1 MSFKDIMK
9 HPRTFSPASRH
20 APIKNNTRPA
30 RARQSTVT
38 APSAPSAAPDAGATA
53 APQNQGDATAR
64 GLQPSDAHPDL
75 RREEWDFTQLASK
88 DVLACWRWEF
98 QREMYRTD
106 ENVRLAVDI
115 LRKDRPLNA
124 QRLHAD
130 PSNKQTALPWLV
142 DGHAHYPQSVWPET
156 PYQGV
161 DPEYRRRVPG
171 VLKEDSPLEVVSTA
185 GRVQEQPL
193 EQVCLEKVVK
203 GSGRL
208 GKWTQWPAGAVYDS
222 GIGTLHLIGSAI
234 HREPIQIQCTVVA
247 LSMDWSRTDTELK
260 ASFAQFLQAHRGTD
274 RVLPNPERRGRE
286 KSESLMRTELK
297 ALAAL
302 RLWRHYGSVEKAMT
316 FTQKSRPSLS
326 FYQNERDWSAAK
338 QRVEEVVAHLFE
350 YEEILS
356 KQILGIPREPVA
368 KRISF
373 GHMGK

>member
-1 MSFKDIMK
+1 MRNLMRHQQTS
-9 HPRTFSPASRH
+9 RTPSSSSP
-20 APIKNNTRPA
+20 IT
-30 RARQSTVT
+30 T
-38 APSAPSAAPDAGATA
+38 APTDEASPCLQTQGGAAVEELERPGGSLQLSTA
-53 APQNQGDATAR
+53 
-64 GLQPSDAHPDL
+64 QPEL

-106 ENVRLAVDI
+106 ENVRLAVDA

-130 PSNKQTALPWLV
+130 PSDKEAALPWLV

-156 PYQGV
+156 PYQCV
-161 DPEYRRRVPG
+161 DPEYRRRVIGALNEDGP
-171 VLKEDSPLEVVSTA
+171 LKVISTV

-193 EQVCLEKVVK
+193 EQVCLEEVVK

-222 GIGTLHLIGSAI
+222 GIGTIDLFGSAI
-234 HREPIQIQCTVVA
+234 HREPIHMQCTVVA
-247 LSMDWSRTDTELK
+247 LSIDWRRTDTELK
-260 ASFAQFLQAHRGTD
+260 ASFAQFLQAHRGTP
-274 RVLPNPERRGRE
+274 RVLPNPDKRGRD
-286 KSESLMRTELK
+286 KDESRLRTDLK

-302 RLWRHYGSVEKAMT
+302 RLWRHCGSIEKAMN
-316 FTQKSRPSLS
+316 FTRKSRPCLA

-338 QRVEEVVAHLFE
+338 QRVEEVVVHLFDF
-350 YEEILS
+350 EEKLS

-368 KRISF
+368 KRFSF
-373 GHMGK
+373 QHMGK